1 MSDLSTRFP
10 EAHSSDL
17 DTIDALFDSLGG
29 EAKLHLIDHLCSR
42 GGFDLNFYA
51 LAYEYAAAHNTTVE
65 ASVAEAER
73 ITSRSPAERDELL
86 RYHLRAGR
94 RSLLAQTPVRGEAA

>member
-1 MSDLSTRFP
+1 MNAPFAAP
-10 EAHSSDL
+10 KNGL

-29 EAKLHLIDHLCSR
+29 DEQLHLIDHLCSR

-94 RSLLAQTPVRGEAA
+94 RLALTPVRGEAA